1 MNRQDA
7 LELEQISMKVDTVS
21 TLLDVLQEYMDN
33 DVPDNFEV
41 YDALITSAH
50 DQLTERV
57 KTSMDDMM
65 LRGFHSAQ
73 YQSET

>member
-33 DVPDNFEV
+33 D
-41 YDALITSAH
+41 A
-50 DQLTERV
+50 
-57 KTSMDDMM
+57 
-65 LRGFHSAQ
+65 
-73 YQSET
+73 